1 MDNTR
6 KLIVGY
12 DLCEDYTQIS
22 CYSYKTY
29 EPILIHPIDDE
40 ENPLIP
46 TVLCEKSETRTWVF
60 GKEAMD
66 CAKDGSE
73 FWLISFFIN

>member
-40 ENPLIP
+40 KTPSFPLFYVKRVRQGLGFLAKRLWIVP
-46 TVLCEKSETRTWVF
+46 RMAPEF
-60 GKEAMD
+60 G
-66 CAKDGSE
+66 
-73 FWLISFFIN
+73 